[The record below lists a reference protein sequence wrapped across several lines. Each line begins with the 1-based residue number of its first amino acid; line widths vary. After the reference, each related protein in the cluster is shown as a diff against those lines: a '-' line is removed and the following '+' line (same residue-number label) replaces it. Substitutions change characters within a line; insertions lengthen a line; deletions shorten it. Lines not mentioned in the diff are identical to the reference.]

1 MDTTERGPANR
12 PGLFAVDPARDR
24 RFVVKE
30 RWIDC
35 ANLPGDHPLH
45 RVQFFHRQ
53 MNEEVDSLEASA
65 QALFDFP
72 EAPWELRMQLARQ
85 CADEAR
91 HARAYRAQVEQRGGH
106 VGQFPVLNFQYRII
120 SARGDLISRLVIQ
133 NRSFEAGGLDAIAF
147 GVNEA
152 RAQGDHELADFYEA
166 QLADEIS
173 HVRFAN
179 EWIRKALKEDPRTIL
194 RMGRAMSEAAEAFR
208 LVMGSEGTEGVEYPA
223 AIQERLDAGFTPEEV
238 KTAADLAATVY
249 AGRLATPSAVHPPEA

>member
-1 MDTTERGPANR
+1 MMSAPAAPVGASGR
-12 PGLFAVDPARDR
+12 PLFAVDPLRDA

-30 RWIDC
+30 RWIECD
-35 ANLPGDHPLH
+35 NLPGDHPLH

-65 QALFDFP
+65 QSIVDFP
-72 EAPWELRMQLARQ
+72 EAPWELRLALARQ

-91 HARAYRAQVEQRGGH
+91 HARAYRAQVERRGGH

-120 SARGDLISRLVIQ
+120 TARGDLMSRLFIQ

-147 GVNEA
+147 GVDEA
-152 RAQGDHELADFYEA
+152 RAEGDHELADFYEA

-179 EWIRKALKEDPRTIL
+179 EWIRDAIRKDPRTIL
-194 RMGRAMSEAAEAFR
+194 RMGTALSEAGQAFR
-208 LVMGSEGTEGVEYPA
+208 LVMGVEGTEGADYPA
-223 AIQERLDAGFTPEEV
+223 AVEARLEAGFTEEEV
-238 KTAADLAATVY
+238 RDAARMAEASRASQSARAAP
-249 AGRLATPSAVHPPEA
+249 AA

>member
-1 MDTTERGPANR
+1 MMSALAPPVGASGR
-12 PGLFAVDPARDR
+12 PLFAVDPKRDA

-35 ANLPGDHPLH
+35 VNLPGDHPLH

-65 QALFDFP
+65 QSIVDFP
-72 EAPWELRMQLARQ
+72 EAPWELRLALARQ

-91 HARAYRAQVEQRGGH
+91 HARAYRAQVERRGGH

-120 SARGDLISRLVIQ
+120 TARGDLISRLFIQ

-147 GVNEA
+147 GVGEA
-152 RAQGDHELADFYEA
+152 RSQGDHELADFYEA

-179 EWIRKALKEDPRTIL
+179 EWIREAIRKDPRTIL
-194 RMGRAMSEAAEAFR
+194 RMGTALAEAGQAFR
-208 LVMGSEGTEGVEYPA
+208 LVMGAEGTDGVDYPA
-223 AIQERLDAGFTPEEV
+223 AVEARLDAGFTAEEV
-238 KTAADLAATVY
+238 RDAASLAETVR
-249 AGRLATPSAVHPPEA
+249 AAQQGVQAASAA